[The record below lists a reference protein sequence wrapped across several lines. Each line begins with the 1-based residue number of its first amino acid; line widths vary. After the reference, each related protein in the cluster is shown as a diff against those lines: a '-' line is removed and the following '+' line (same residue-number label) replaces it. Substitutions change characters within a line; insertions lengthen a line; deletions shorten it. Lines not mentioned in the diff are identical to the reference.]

1 MEKHSSRH
9 RKVRQTPN
17 PIAYLTQKNV
27 KYISGIP
34 RSISN
39 IEKVYQL
46 VIPSSFLSSSLTA
59 GSIASSST
67 LDPLTRLDSFS
78 TRWAAVFR
86 QYCVTK
92 IVVALSITNASSTPA
107 GTIWAQIQENNSVPG
122 SSSVGEERSVIYLNA
137 PNDPSK
143 NSACITWVPRSAED
157 LTWTDTATNL
167 AICYLKIYGNTTNTL
182 TSGGDSS
189 TRVSAMIYYHI
200 AFRYLL

>member
-1 MEKHSSRH
+1 MEKHSSR
-9 RKVRQTPN
+9 RNKVRQTPN

-27 KYISGIP
+27 KYINGIP

-46 VIPSSFLSSSLTA
+46 VIPTPFLSSSLVA
-59 GSIASSST
+59 GSIATAST

-86 QYCVTK
+86 QYCITK
-92 IVVALSITNASSTPA
+92 IVVALTITNAPAAPA
-107 GTIWAQIQENNSVPG
+107 GTVWAQIQENNSIPG
-122 SSSVGEERSVIYLNA
+122 GLSVAEERSVIYLNA

-157 LTWTDTATNL
+157 LTWTETTNNL
-167 AICYLKIYGNTTNTL
+167 SVCYLKIYGNTTNTL
-182 TSGGDSS
+182 TSGADSS
-189 TRVSAMIYYHI
+189 TRISAMLYYHI